1 MRTNALR
8 SRGLAIRLAIGQ
20 TGPLTNVSVVL
31 AIGLAICACMLVS
44 GGRWGVLRTFKWD
57 HAKSS
62 SGDPIWRSDLERSG
76 DARPPAFSWPSW
88 MSWGMRTVRYS
99 LGSRACL
106 AALLCPARRG
116 SQKPEQRQ
124 DSRNETPHQSPC
136 STQTHRRLTAPSLS
150 CPFDPV
156 DVPAVR
162 TETRAAHTKI
172 VSLVPIRY

>member
-1 MRTNALR
+1 M
-8 SRGLAIRLAIGQ
+8 
-20 TGPLTNVSVVL
+20 L

-62 SGDPIWRSDLERSG
+62 SGDPIWRSDLEIWRCETAGIQLAFVDVVGHAYGTVQSREPSMSCRSLV
-76 DARPPAFSWPSW
+76 P
-88 MSWGMRTVRYS
+88 
-99 LGSRACL
+99 RATRL
-106 AALLCPARRG
+106 TKAGRD
-116 SQKPEQRQ
+116 K
-124 DSRNETPHQSPC
+124 SRNETPHQSPC